1 MKKSNPLTQP
11 VIQQAQPGTQDSRNT
26 NPVMLAQIPLMA
38 IRMELL
44 GPLICQLTQTN
55 LTQSIT
61 LQKPVQNARGR
72 NTFGF
77 KKTNYLTFY
86 A

>member
-1 MKKSNPLTQP
+1 MH
-11 VIQQAQPGTQDSRNT
+11 V
-26 NPVMLAQIPLMA
+26 QIPLMA

-44 GPLICQLTQTN
+44 EPLIFNQIQTN

-61 LQKPVQNARGR
+61 LQKHALNVKGKNISGFR
-72 NTFGF
+72 NSTRF
-77 KKTNYLTFY
+77 LTFY